1 MTSMPASRSAAA
13 ITRAPRSWPSSPG
26 FPTSTRILL
35 SMRSEPR
42 RGLIGAKAFLQRCGD
57 FAHGAIGPDRF
68 AHIRLQIV
76 RAARGLGER
85 TQRRLGLAG
94 IALFLHP
101 RDAGGGVA
109 GRFRRGGGDLHLRLL
124 V

>member
-13 ITRAPRSWPSSPG
+13 MTRAPRSWPSSPG
-26 FPTSTRILL
+26 FPTRTRILP

-57 FAHGAIGPDRF
+57 FAHGAIGPGPF

-76 RAARGLGER
+76 GAARGLAER

-94 IALFLHP
+94 VALLLHP
-101 RDAGGGVA
+101 RHAGSGVA
-109 GRFRRGGGDLHLRLL
+109 GGFRRGGGDLHLGL
-124 V
+124 